1 MAGYGLC
8 KIRKNMKMNKYIS
21 LAVLLLLAGCGQSGI
36 EGGQIPRLN
45 KSNTTGDLLLHGP
58 RIIRDWEWLQK
69 G

>member
-36 EGGQIPRLN
+36 EGG
-45 KSNTTGDLLLHGP
+45 
-58 RIIRDWEWLQK
+58 
-69 G
+69 